1 MQKKFDVSTAKKLLS
16 LYAEKVNFYMKENK
30 ALQMELNDT
39 KTSLEIN
46 KEILYKQL
54 NKVVKEKEKKVLIK
68 LKEENDR
75 LNKKNS
81 ELYKNKIELEKKLYS
96 IQQQLDEALMKNQE
110 LLDNQNTEIF
120 LIENKIKEK
129 DNLIFQL
136 KKEINKYYKE
146 DFNSTKELIICDPDK
161 VNIEMNNELCETREL
176 IGKYSRIIHDEKRKS
191 EFQEK
196 QIERLNNKILVL
208 KKKKKIKEKMENIQ
222 MFDYILTSSE
232 SSDQNSIK
240 SDNASSLE
248 SPIIKFP
255 EKIKQPKYL
264 VTDMSDYGQN
274 VPKLDFTKLLTK
286 YQPLKQIEVVEGIKK
301 SNRSNEEY
309 LEKLKFQLKIYKN
322 SIIKY
327 KKKNKE
333 LKKLVLMI
341 KQHYI
346 NLKNSINNSNS
357 TKDTNK
363 KNLPEKTSE
372 NNNDINKINNDDS
385 MNANTSQIDIE
396 SSNMEESDFNYVI
409 KEYNKNVIETEEK
422 YHHK

>member
-1 MQKKFDVSTAKKLLS
+1 MQKKFDVTTAKKLLS

-30 ALQMELNDT
+30 TLQMELNDT

-54 NKVVKEKEKKVLIK
+54 NKGVKEKEKKVLIK

-81 ELYKNKIELEKKLYS
+81 ELYKNKIDLEKKLYT

-110 LLDNQNTEIF
+110 YVDNQNTERF
-120 LIENKIKEK
+120 LLENKLKEK

-191 EFQEK
+191 DFQEK
-196 QIERLNNKILVL
+196 QIEKLNNKILVL

-232 SSDQNSIK
+232 SEENSIK

-264 VTDMSDYGQN
+264 ATDMSDYGQN
-274 VPKLDFTKLLTK
+274 VPKLDFTKLLSK

-327 KKKNKE
+327 KKKNRE

-363 KNLPEKTSE
+363 KKFPENSGE
-372 NNNDINKINNDDS
+372 NNNDINKINDDS

-396 SSNMEESDFNYVI
+396 SSNMEESDFNYII
-409 KEYNKNVIETEEK
+409 KEYNRNILETEEK
-422 YHHK
+422 NHHK

>member
-16 LYAEKVNFYMKENK
+16 LYAEKVNYYMKENK
-30 ALQMELNDT
+30 ILQMELNDT

-54 NKVVKEKEKKVLIK
+54 NKGVKEKEKKVLIK

-81 ELYKNKIELEKKLYS
+81 ELYKNKVELEKKLYV
-96 IQQQLDEALMKNQE
+96 IQQQLDESLMKNQE

-176 IGKYSRIIHDEKRKS
+176 IGKYSRIIHDEKRRND
-191 EFQEK
+191 FQEK

-363 KNLPEKTSE
+363 KNLPEKISE
-372 NNNDINKINNDDS
+372 NNNNINKINNDDS

-409 KEYNKNVIETEEK
+409 REYNKNILETEEK
-422 YHHK
+422 NHHK

>member
-54 NKVVKEKEKKVLIK
+54 NKVIKEKEKKVLIK

-81 ELYKNKIELEKKLYS
+81 ELYKNKVELEKKLYV
-96 IQQQLDEALMKNQE
+96 IQQQLDESLMKNQE

>member
-1 MQKKFDVSTAKKLLS
+1 MKKKFDITTAKKIIS
-16 LYAEKVNFYMKENK
+16 SYAEKVNFYMKENK
-30 ALQMELNDT
+30 LLKSELEDA
-39 KTSLEIN
+39 KTTLEIN
-46 KEILYKQL
+46 KEILYKQI

-81 ELYKNKIELEKKLYS
+81 ELYKNKIELEKKIYI
-96 IQQQLDEALMKNQE
+96 IQQQLDESLMKNQE

-363 KNLPEKTSE
+363 KNLPEKISE
-372 NNNDINKINNDDS
+372 NNNNINKINNDDS
-385 MNANTSQIDIE
+385 MNANTSQIDIS

-409 KEYNKNVIETEEK
+409 REYNKNIIETEEK
-422 YHHK
+422 NHHK

>member
-1 MQKKFDVSTAKKLLS
+1 MQKKFDISTAKKLLS
-16 LYAEKVNFYMKENK
+16 LYAEKVNYYMKENK
-30 ALQMELNDT
+30 ILQMELNDT

-54 NKVVKEKEKKVLIK
+54 NKGVKEKEKKVLIK

-110 LLDNQNTEIF
+110 FLDYQNTEKF
-120 LIENKIKEK
+120 LMENKIKEK

-196 QIERLNNKILVL
+196 QIEKLNNKILVL

-222 MFDYILTSSE
+222 LFDYILTSSE
-232 SSDQNSIK
+232 SEENSVK

-264 VTDMSDYGQN
+264 ATDMSDYGQN

-322 SIIKY
+322 YIIKY

-363 KNLPEKTSE
+363 KKIPENSSE
-372 NNNDINKINNDDS
+372 NNNDLNS

-396 SSNMEESDFNYVI
+396 SSNIEESDFNYII
-409 KEYNKNVIETEEK
+409 KEYNKNILETEEK
-422 YHHK
+422 NHHK

>member
-1 MQKKFDVSTAKKLLS
+1 MQKKFDISTAKKLLS
-16 LYAEKVNFYMKENK
+16 LYAEKVNYYMKENK
-30 ALQMELNDT
+30 ILQMELNDT

-54 NKVVKEKEKKVLIK
+54 NKGVKEKEKKVLIK

-110 LLDNQNTEIF
+110 FLDYQNTERF
-120 LIENKIKEK
+120 LMENKIKEK

-196 QIERLNNKILVL
+196 QIEKLNNKILVL

-222 MFDYILTSSE
+222 LFDYILTSSE
-232 SSDQNSIK
+232 SEENSVK

-264 VTDMSDYGQN
+264 ATDMSDYGQN

-322 SIIKY
+322 YIIKY

-363 KNLPEKTSE
+363 KKIPENSSE
-372 NNNDINKINNDDS
+372 NNDLNS

-396 SSNMEESDFNYVI
+396 SSNIEESDFNYII
-409 KEYNKNVIETEEK
+409 KEYNRNILETEEK
-422 YHHK
+422 NHHK

>member
-1 MQKKFDVSTAKKLLS
+1 MQKKFDISTAKKLLS
-16 LYAEKVNFYMKENK
+16 LYAEKVNYYMKENK
-30 ALQMELNDT
+30 ILQMELNDT

-54 NKVVKEKEKKVLIK
+54 NKGVKEKEKKVLIK

-110 LLDNQNTEIF
+110 FLDYQNTERF
-120 LIENKIKEK
+120 LMENKIKEK

-196 QIERLNNKILVL
+196 QIEKLNNKILVL

-222 MFDYILTSSE
+222 LFDYILTSSE
-232 SSDQNSIK
+232 SEENSVK

-264 VTDMSDYGQN
+264 ATDMSDYGQN

-322 SIIKY
+322 YIIKY

-363 KNLPEKTSE
+363 KKIPENSSE
-372 NNNDINKINNDDS
+372 NNDLNS

-396 SSNMEESDFNYVI
+396 SSNIEESDFNYII
-409 KEYNKNVIETEEK
+409 KEYNKNILETEEK
-422 YHHK
+422 NHHK

>member
-81 ELYKNKIELEKKLYS
+81 ELYKNKIELEKKIYI
-96 IQQQLDEALMKNQE
+96 IQQQLDESLMKNQE

-161 VNIEMNNELCETREL
+161 E
-176 IGKYSRIIHDEKRKS
+176 IG
-191 EFQEK
+191 
-196 QIERLNNKILVL
+196 ERV
-208 KKKKKIKEKMENIQ
+208 
-222 MFDYILTSSE
+222 
-232 SSDQNSIK
+232 
-240 SDNASSLE
+240 
-248 SPIIKFP
+248 
-255 EKIKQPKYL
+255 
-264 VTDMSDYGQN
+264 
-274 VPKLDFTKLLTK
+274 
-286 YQPLKQIEVVEGIKK
+286 
-301 SNRSNEEY
+301 
-309 LEKLKFQLKIYKN
+309 
-322 SIIKY
+322 
-327 KKKNKE
+327 
-333 LKKLVLMI
+333 
-341 KQHYI
+341 
-346 NLKNSINNSNS
+346 
-357 TKDTNK
+357 
-363 KNLPEKTSE
+363 
-372 NNNDINKINNDDS
+372 
-385 MNANTSQIDIE
+385 
-396 SSNMEESDFNYVI
+396 
-409 KEYNKNVIETEEK
+409 
-422 YHHK
+422 

>member
-30 ALQMELNDT
+30 TLQMELNDT

-54 NKVVKEKEKKVLIK
+54 NKVVKEKEKKVLTK

-81 ELYKNKIELEKKLYS
+81 DLYKNKIELEKKLYS

-110 LLDNQNTEIF
+110 FYDNQNTERF
-120 LIENKIKEK
+120 LMENKIKEK

-196 QIERLNNKILVL
+196 QIEKLNNKILVL
-208 KKKKKIKEKMENIQ
+208 KKKKRIKEKMENIQ

-232 SSDQNSIK
+232 SEENSIK

-286 YQPLKQIEVVEGIKK
+286 YQPLKQIEVVEGVKK

-327 KKKNKE
+327 KKKNRE

-341 KQHYI
+341 KSHYI

-363 KNLPEKTSE
+363 KKLPVNSGE
-372 NNNDINKINNDDS
+372 NNNDINKNDDS

-396 SSNMEESDFNYVI
+396 SSNMEESDFNYII
-409 KEYNKNVIETEEK
+409 KEYNRNILETEEK
-422 YHHK
+422 NHHK

>member
-1 MQKKFDVSTAKKLLS
+1 MQKKFDISTAKKLLS
-16 LYAEKVNFYMKENK
+16 LYAEKVNYYMKENK
-30 ALQMELNDT
+30 ILQMELNDT

-54 NKVVKEKEKKVLIK
+54 NKGVKEKEKKVLIK

-110 LLDNQNTEIF
+110 FLDDQNTERF
-120 LIENKIKEK
+120 LMENKIKEK

-196 QIERLNNKILVL
+196 QIEKLNNKILVL

-222 MFDYILTSSE
+222 LFDYILTSSE
-232 SSDQNSIK
+232 SEENSVK

-264 VTDMSDYGQN
+264 ATDMSDYGQN

-322 SIIKY
+322 YIIKY

-363 KNLPEKTSE
+363 KKIPENSSE
-372 NNNDINKINNDDS
+372 NNNDLNS

-396 SSNMEESDFNYVI
+396 SSNIEESDFNYII
-409 KEYNKNVIETEEK
+409 KEYNKNILETEEK
-422 YHHK
+422 NHHK

>member
-1 MQKKFDVSTAKKLLS
+1 MQKKFDISTAKKLLS
-16 LYAEKVNFYMKENK
+16 LYAEKVNYYMKENK
-30 ALQMELNDT
+30 ILQMELNDT

-54 NKVVKEKEKKVLIK
+54 NKGVKEKEKKVLIK

-110 LLDNQNTEIF
+110 FLDYQNTEKF
-120 LIENKIKEK
+120 LMENKIKEK

-196 QIERLNNKILVL
+196 QIEKLNNKILVL

-222 MFDYILTSSE
+222 LFDYILTSSE
-232 SSDQNSIK
+232 SEENSIK

-264 VTDMSDYGQN
+264 ATDMSDYGQN

-322 SIIKY
+322 YIIKY

-363 KNLPEKTSE
+363 KKIPENSSE
-372 NNNDINKINNDDS
+372 NNNDLNS

-396 SSNMEESDFNYVI
+396 SSNIEESDFNYII
-409 KEYNKNVIETEEK
+409 KEYNKNILETEEK
-422 YHHK
+422 NHHK

>member
-1 MQKKFDVSTAKKLLS
+1 MQKKFDISTAKKLLS
-16 LYAEKVNFYMKENK
+16 LYAEKVNYYMKENK
-30 ALQMELNDT
+30 ILQMELNDT

-54 NKVVKEKEKKVLIK
+54 NKGVKEKEKKVLIK

-110 LLDNQNTEIF
+110 FLDYQNTERF
-120 LIENKIKEK
+120 LMENKIKEK

-196 QIERLNNKILVL
+196 QIEKLNNKILVL

-222 MFDYILTSSE
+222 LFDYILTSSE
-232 SSDQNSIK
+232 SEENSVK

-264 VTDMSDYGQN
+264 ATDMSDYGQN

-322 SIIKY
+322 YIIKY

-363 KNLPEKTSE
+363 KKIPENSSE
-372 NNNDINKINNDDS
+372 NNNDLNS

-396 SSNMEESDFNYVI
+396 SYNIEESDFNYII
-409 KEYNKNVIETEEK
+409 KEYNKNILETEEK
-422 YHHK
+422 NHHK

>member
-1 MQKKFDVSTAKKLLS
+1 MQKKFDISTAKKLLS
-16 LYAEKVNFYMKENK
+16 LYAEKVNYYMKENK
-30 ALQMELNDT
+30 ILQMELNDT

-54 NKVVKEKEKKVLIK
+54 NKGVKEKEKKVLIK

-110 LLDNQNTEIF
+110 FLDYQNTERF
-120 LIENKIKEK
+120 LMENKIKEK

-196 QIERLNNKILVL
+196 QIEKLNNKILVL

-222 MFDYILTSSE
+222 LFDYILTSSE
-232 SSDQNSIK
+232 SEENSVK

-264 VTDMSDYGQN
+264 ATDMSDYGQN

-322 SIIKY
+322 YIIKY

-363 KNLPEKTSE
+363 KKIPENSSE
-372 NNNDINKINNDDS
+372 NNNDLNS

-396 SSNMEESDFNYVI
+396 SSNIEESDFNYII
-409 KEYNKNVIETEEK
+409 KEYNKNILETEEK
-422 YHHK
+422 NHHK

>member
-54 NKVVKEKEKKVLIK
+54 NKGVKEKEKKVLIK

-110 LLDNQNTEIF
+110 FLDYQNTERF
-120 LIENKIKEK
+120 LMENKIKEK

-196 QIERLNNKILVL
+196 QIEKLNNKILVL

-222 MFDYILTSSE
+222 LFDYILTSSE
-232 SSDQNSIK
+232 SEENSVK

-264 VTDMSDYGQN
+264 ATDMSDYGQN

>member
-1 MQKKFDVSTAKKLLS
+1 MQKKFDISTAKKLLS
-16 LYAEKVNFYMKENK
+16 LYAEKVNYYMKENK
-30 ALQMELNDT
+30 ILQMELNDT

-54 NKVVKEKEKKVLIK
+54 NKGVKEKEKKVLIK

-110 LLDNQNTEIF
+110 FLDDQNTERF
-120 LIENKIKEK
+120 LMENKIKEK

-196 QIERLNNKILVL
+196 QIEKLNNKILVL

-222 MFDYILTSSE
+222 LFDYILTSSE
-232 SSDQNSIK
+232 SEENSVK

-264 VTDMSDYGQN
+264 ATDMSDYGQN

-322 SIIKY
+322 YIIKY

-346 NLKNSINNSNS
+346 NLKNAINNSNS

-363 KNLPEKTSE
+363 KKIPENSSE
-372 NNNDINKINNDDS
+372 NNNDLNS

-396 SSNMEESDFNYVI
+396 SSNIEESDFNYII
-409 KEYNKNVIETEEK
+409 KEYNKNILETEEK
-422 YHHK
+422 NHHK

>member
-81 ELYKNKIELEKKLYS
+81 ELYKNKIELEKKIYI
-96 IQQQLDEALMKNQE
+96 IQQQLDESLMKNQE

-176 IGKYSRIIHDEKRKS
+176 IGKYSRIIHDEKRRN

-196 QIERLNNKILVL
+196 QIERLNNKI
-208 KKKKKIKEKMENIQ
+208 
-222 MFDYILTSSE
+222 S
-232 SSDQNSIK
+232 
-240 SDNASSLE
+240 
-248 SPIIKFP
+248 
-255 EKIKQPKYL
+255 
-264 VTDMSDYGQN
+264 
-274 VPKLDFTKLLTK
+274 
-286 YQPLKQIEVVEGIKK
+286 
-301 SNRSNEEY
+301 
-309 LEKLKFQLKIYKN
+309 
-322 SIIKY
+322 
-327 KKKNKE
+327 
-333 LKKLVLMI
+333 
-341 KQHYI
+341 
-346 NLKNSINNSNS
+346 
-357 TKDTNK
+357 
-363 KNLPEKTSE
+363 
-372 NNNDINKINNDDS
+372 
-385 MNANTSQIDIE
+385 
-396 SSNMEESDFNYVI
+396 
-409 KEYNKNVIETEEK
+409 
-422 YHHK
+422 

>member
-81 ELYKNKIELEKKLYS
+81 ELYKNKIELEKKLYI
-96 IQQQLDEALMKNQE
+96 IQQQLDESLMKNQE

-322 SIIKY
+322 YIIKY

-363 KNLPEKTSE
+363 KKIPENSSE
-372 NNNDINKINNDDS
+372 NNNDLNS

-396 SSNMEESDFNYVI
+396 SSNIEESDFNYII
-409 KEYNKNVIETEEK
+409 KEYNKNILETEEK
-422 YHHK
+422 NHHK

>member
-81 ELYKNKIELEKKLYS
+81 ELYKNKIELEKKIYI
-96 IQQQLDEALMKNQE
+96 IQQQLDESLMKNQE

-363 KNLPEKTSE
+363 KNLPEKISE
-372 NNNDINKINNDDS
+372 NNNNINKINNDDS

>member
-81 ELYKNKIELEKKLYS
+81 ELYKNKVELEKKLYV
-96 IQQQLDEALMKNQE
+96 IQQQLDESLMKNQE

-346 NLKNSINNSNS
+346 NPYTYNSCNYLNSYQ
-357 TKDTNK
+357 
-363 KNLPEKTSE
+363 NLLHISYLLPYL
-372 NNNDINKINNDDS
+372 
-385 MNANTSQIDIE
+385 MN
-396 SSNMEESDFNYVI
+396 
-409 KEYNKNVIETEEK
+409 
-422 YHHK
+422 

>member
-81 ELYKNKIELEKKLYS
+81 ELYKNKIELEKKIYI
-96 IQQQLDEALMKNQE
+96 IQQQLDESLMKNQE

-196 QIERLNNKILVL
+196 QIEMLF
-208 KKKKKIKEKMENIQ
+208 KKK
-222 MFDYILTSSE
+222 
-232 SSDQNSIK
+232 
-240 SDNASSLE
+240 
-248 SPIIKFP
+248 
-255 EKIKQPKYL
+255 
-264 VTDMSDYGQN
+264 
-274 VPKLDFTKLLTK
+274 
-286 YQPLKQIEVVEGIKK
+286 
-301 SNRSNEEY
+301 
-309 LEKLKFQLKIYKN
+309 
-322 SIIKY
+322 
-327 KKKNKE
+327 
-333 LKKLVLMI
+333 MI
-341 KQHYI
+341 
-346 NLKNSINNSNS
+346 S
-357 TKDTNK
+357 
-363 KNLPEKTSE
+363 
-372 NNNDINKINNDDS
+372 
-385 MNANTSQIDIE
+385 
-396 SSNMEESDFNYVI
+396 F
-409 KEYNKNVIETEEK
+409 
-422 YHHK
+422 

>member
-1 MQKKFDVSTAKKLLS
+1 
-16 LYAEKVNFYMKENK
+16 MKENK

-81 ELYKNKIELEKKLYS
+81 ELYKNKIELEKKIYI
-96 IQQQLDEALMKNQE
+96 IQQQLDESLMKNQE

-176 IGKYSRIIHDEKRKS
+176 IGKYSRIIHDEKRRND
-191 EFQEK
+191 FQEK

-327 KKKNKE
+327 KKKK
-333 LKKLVLMI
+333 
-341 KQHYI
+341 
-346 NLKNSINNSNS
+346 
-357 TKDTNK
+357 
-363 KNLPEKTSE
+363 
-372 NNNDINKINNDDS
+372 
-385 MNANTSQIDIE
+385 
-396 SSNMEESDFNYVI
+396 
-409 KEYNKNVIETEEK
+409 
-422 YHHK
+422 